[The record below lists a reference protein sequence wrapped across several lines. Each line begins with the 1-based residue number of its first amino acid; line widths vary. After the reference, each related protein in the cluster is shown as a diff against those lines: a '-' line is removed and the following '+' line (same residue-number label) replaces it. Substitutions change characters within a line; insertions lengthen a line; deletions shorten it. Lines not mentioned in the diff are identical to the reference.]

1 MGDRA
6 ETPAVWSHI
15 SVLYRTNSSRVFVC
29 MHTYVWVHVNVWVPS
44 PEVSVSVSL
53 ITLYFKIYVCVCT
66 SMHAC
71 TMVHIWGPVDTL
83 WESVFSFCHLGSR
96 DQTQAV
102 RLENRL
108 SSAEPFC

>member
-15 SVLYRTNSSRVFVC
+15 PVLYRTDSSRVFVC
-29 MHTYVWVHVNVWVPS
+29 MHIYVWVPC

-66 SMHAC
+66 SMHAHA
-71 TMVHIWGPVDTL
+71 MVHMWGPVDTL

-96 DQTQAV
+96 DQT
-102 RLENRL
+102 
-108 SSAEPFC
+108 